1 MTWCLWHQEQCY
13 KLCSGTS
20 NTSRYYKRNDLVL
33 LAPAL
38 GTLGLGALGI
48 LGLGPL
54 GTLGLGPL
62 STLRGAFFCSV
73 PLRLL

>member
-1 MTWCLWHQEQCY
+1 MTWCFWYQQCY

-20 NTSRYYKRNDLVL
+20 NRYYKRNDLVL

-48 LGLGPL
+48 LGLGTL
-54 GTLGLGPL
+54 GPLGLGPL

-73 PLRLL
+73 PLHLL